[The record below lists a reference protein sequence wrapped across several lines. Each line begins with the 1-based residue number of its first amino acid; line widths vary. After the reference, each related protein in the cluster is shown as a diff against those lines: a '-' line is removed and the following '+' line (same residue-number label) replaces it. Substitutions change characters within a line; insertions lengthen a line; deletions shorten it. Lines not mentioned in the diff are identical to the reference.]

1 MLSPMDSEKSSYI
14 VVFVTAPVDQAAAL
28 ARVLVEEELAA
39 CANIIPTIRSIYRW
53 EGDICDDAEALMV
66 IKTRRTLFE
75 ALRDRVVSLHPYDV
89 PEVVALP
96 LTLGHEPYLQWLE
109 ASTCRP
115 GK

>member
-1 MLSPMDSEKSSYI
+1 MDSEKSSYI
-14 VVFVTAPVDQAAAL
+14 VVFVTAPADRAPDL
-28 ARVLVEEELAA
+28 ARALVEEELAA
-39 CANIIPTIRSIYRW
+39 CANIIPGIRSIYRW

-96 LTLGHEPYLQWLE
+96 LVQGYEPYLQWLE
-109 ASTCRP
+109 ASTRQP
-115 GK
+115 SK